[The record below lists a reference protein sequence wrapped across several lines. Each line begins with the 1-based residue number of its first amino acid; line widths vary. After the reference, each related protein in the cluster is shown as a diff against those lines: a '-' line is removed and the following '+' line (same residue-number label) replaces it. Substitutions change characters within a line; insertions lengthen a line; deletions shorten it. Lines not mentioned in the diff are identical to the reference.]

1 MQHAKDLS
9 HLEHPAQA
17 QPVCKSKCRLHIHPL
32 CKGKGEEEIFYFSE
46 ELEEKK
52 KKRVL
57 EIGFPDVR
65 RETGRWESSLP
76 WKGFAG
82 NNNISSK
89 DNGLMEGGG
98 FVCPSGRQM
107 GSHL

>member
-17 QPVCKSKCRLHIHPL
+17 QLVCKSKCKLHIHPL

-52 KKRVL
+52 KCVL

-65 RETGRWESSLP
+65 RETGRWESSLR